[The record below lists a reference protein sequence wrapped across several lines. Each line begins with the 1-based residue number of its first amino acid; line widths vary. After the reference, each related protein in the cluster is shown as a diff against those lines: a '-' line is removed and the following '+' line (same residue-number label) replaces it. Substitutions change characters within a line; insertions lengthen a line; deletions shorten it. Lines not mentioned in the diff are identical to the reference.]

1 MWIRA
6 GGDGLGGGV
15 WGDVDTVGD
24 IEEDIRV
31 VVIFGY
37 TGLEIRG

>member
-15 WGDVDTVGD
+15 WGDVDTVED
-24 IEEDIRV
+24 IEEDIEV
-31 VVIFGY
+31 VVIVGY
-37 TGLEIRG
+37 TGLEIRV